1 MKATHLNP
9 LFIDQIGNFAHL
21 LPITGEAVNKAD
33 FLQLIKKQY
42 DTANPK
48 TQLFY
53 QATQLSIFETIRIDR
68 LQNAIL
74 LNQ

>member
-1 MKATHLNP
+1 MKTPSLNF
-9 LFIDQIGNFAHL
+9 LFVDQIGNFAHL
-21 LPITGEAVNKAD
+21 LPITGEAISKDD

-42 DTANPK
+42 DAANPK

-53 QATQLSIFETIRIDR
+53 QATRKSIFETIRIDR
-68 LQNAIL
+68 LQNAVL